1 MAKEQQSELTTA
13 EKKKQQKRD
22 LILESAKVVFSKK
35 GLIDATMK
43 DIIEEC
49 GISRGGIYL
58 YFRSVDEI
66 FLAVLE
72 QRSKR
77 KFDDVREMIMEQ
89 VPFETILNKYFS
101 DHRKRLLHS
110 ISDGML
116 RAVYEYY
123 YTRIKLKPP
132 VHCSK
137 HNFLRRNGR
146 SMRSFKSAFSK
157 VC

>member
-1 MAKEQQSELTTA
+1 MAKKQQSELTTA

-101 DHRKRLLHS
+101 DHR
-110 ISDGML
+110 
-116 RAVYEYY
+116 
-123 YTRIKLKPP
+123 
-132 VHCSK
+132 
-137 HNFLRRNGR
+137 NR
-146 SMRSFKSAFSK
+146 SLQFPAASTTFGDETDDP
-157 VC
+157 